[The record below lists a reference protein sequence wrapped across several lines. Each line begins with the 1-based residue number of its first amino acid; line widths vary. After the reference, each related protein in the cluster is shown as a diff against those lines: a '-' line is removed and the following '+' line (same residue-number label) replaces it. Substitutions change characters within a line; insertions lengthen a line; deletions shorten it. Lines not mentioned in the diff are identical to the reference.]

1 VFDLMTVFCRPK
13 KIKTTIGERKIEED
27 KIAPSPLRINQHA
40 QFNVG
45 VF

>member
-1 VFDLMTVFCRPK
+1 MTIFCRPK
-13 KIKTTIGERKIEED
+13 EKKRKEIGERKIEED
-27 KIAPSPLRINQHA
+27 KVVPSPLRINQHA